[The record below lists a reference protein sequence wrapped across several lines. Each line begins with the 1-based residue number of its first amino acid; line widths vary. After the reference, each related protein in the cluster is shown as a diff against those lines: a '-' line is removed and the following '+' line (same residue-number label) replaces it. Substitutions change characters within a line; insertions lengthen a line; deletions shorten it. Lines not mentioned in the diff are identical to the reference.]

1 MVLESDHDL
10 TEIMNKLGPTVDRE
24 KLGLLIQGLLI
35 KIVQVCI
42 FESSISYSSKNL
54 FNTAEDIS
62 KFYKVEKRQIERE
75 IVHNLFLQG
84 ASTTVDKINKSSD
97 KLYSANPAF
106 MTALVEFSTSQ
117 TESSGKKTFR
127 LKDDYLPMY
136 DPYYY
141 VTEK

>member
-1 MVLESDHDL
+1 M
-10 TEIMNKLGPTVDRE
+10 
-24 KLGLLIQGLLI
+24 
-35 KIVQVCI
+35 
-42 FESSISYSSKNL
+42 
-54 FNTAEDIS
+54 
-62 KFYKVEKRQIERE
+62 
-75 IVHNLFLQG
+75 HNLFLQG

-97 KLYSANPAF
+97 KLYSANTAF
-106 MTALVEFSTSQ
+106 MTALVELSTSQ